1 MNELV
6 AMLIFT
12 IVFLNLGGLARS
24 DAYSHRYKRGDEV
37 PLFGNKV
44 GPFRNPSE
52 TYAFFDM
59 PFCPPD
65 DLKKRKESL
74 GEALNGDRLV
84 SAAYKLPFLEN
95 KESQVICRQKLT
107 KEEVMRFKN
116 AISQD
121 YYLEMYYDDLPVWA
135 LFGKVEWK
143 EDEGAAEF
151 RYHLYTHSHFEI
163 FYNQDRV
170 IEVNHRTDLDSTVDV
185 TNEKEIDVEYLYSV
199 KWMETN
205 VAFEKRLEKYWQ
217 YSRLP
222 HHLAIHWF
230 SITNSSVMILILI
243 GFLTTI
249 YLRVLRRD
257 ILKYSQDDESNE
269 NQEESGWKG
278 LHGDVFRYP
287 QHKSLFAAALGSGTH
302 LLLVAVSILILAL
315 VGVFQPFDR
324 GVLLRTLIIIYAIT
338 FGISGFT
345 AVSFYRQLEGT
356 NWIRNLLLTGGIF
369 CGPFFLMFCFLN
381 TVAISY
387 GVTAAIPSGAIMVI
401 LILWIFLALPSLLF
415 GGILG
420 KSMGFEFQAPCR
432 TTKCPRD
439 IPPLRWYRSAIIQ
452 MALAGFLPFL
462 VIYIELYYVLS
473 SGWGY
478 QVYTLYG
485 ILFVVFVLLL
495 TVTALVSIA
504 LTYFQL
510 VAEDHKWWWRSF
522 LCGGSTG
529 VYIFGYAI
537 YYYVQRSYM
546 EGFMQISFFFGY
558 MACFSYGVFL
568 MLGAVGYRASLLFVH
583 HIYSSI
589 KCE

>member
-1 MNELV
+1 MMWSHQGHKNNNTKVAVTMRTHCGRMNELV
-6 AMLIFT
+6 VMLIFT

-37 PLFGNKV
+37 PLYGNKV

-170 IEVNHRTDLDSTVDV
+170 IEVNHRTDLYSTVDV

-230 SITNSSVMILILI
+230 YITNSSVMILILI
-243 GFLTTI
+243 GCLATI

-302 LLLVAVSILILAL
+302 LLLVL
-315 VGVFQPFDR
+315 VF
-324 GVLLRTLIIIYAIT
+324 I
-338 FGISGFT
+338 
-345 AVSFYRQLEGT
+345 
-356 NWIRNLLLTGGIF
+356 
-369 CGPFFLMFCFLN
+369 
-381 TVAISY
+381 
-387 GVTAAIPSGAIMVI
+387 
-401 LILWIFLALPSLLF
+401 
-415 GGILG
+415 
-420 KSMGFEFQAPCR
+420 
-432 TTKCPRD
+432 
-439 IPPLRWYRSAIIQ
+439 
-452 MALAGFLPFL
+452 
-462 VIYIELYYVLS
+462 
-473 SGWGY
+473 
-478 QVYTLYG
+478 
-485 ILFVVFVLLL
+485 
-495 TVTALVSIA
+495 
-504 LTYFQL
+504 
-510 VAEDHKWWWRSF
+510 
-522 LCGGSTG
+522 
-529 VYIFGYAI
+529 
-537 YYYVQRSYM
+537 
-546 EGFMQISFFFGY
+546 
-558 MACFSYGVFL
+558 
-568 MLGAVGYRASLLFVH
+568 
-583 HIYSSI
+583 
-589 KCE
+589 